1 MPIPKG
7 EEIMKKTN
15 LAFDDIDQMQQTS
28 MTQVAKKC
36 GLFERLY
43 ALQTNENA
51 RHLIGARIVFLKGLL
66 IGFAENEQNEWR
78 QKCEIDQ

>member
-1 MPIPKG
+1 MPTFKEG
-7 EEIMKKTN
+7 IMKKTH
-15 LAFDDIDQMQQTS
+15 LSFDDIDRMQQTT
-28 MTQVAKKC
+28 MTQVVKKC

-66 IGFAENEQNEWR
+66 VEFAENEQEQWR
-78 QKCEIDQ
+78 QKCEIDR